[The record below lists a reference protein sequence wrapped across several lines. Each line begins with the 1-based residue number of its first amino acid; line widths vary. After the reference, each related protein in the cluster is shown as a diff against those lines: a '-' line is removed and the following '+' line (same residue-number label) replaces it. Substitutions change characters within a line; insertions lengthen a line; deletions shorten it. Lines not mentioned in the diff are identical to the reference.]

1 MDARDEGSEREPGS
15 VAPEGGATGGVTGG
29 TPLPGPRPA
38 GESVT
43 GERLADAPPSGA
55 EAPSES
61 GDGAPGTT
69 GAEAVPGPE
78 PEATGPDAGSAED
91 DAGAPE
97 DDAGTSA
104 ESGSLGSEAAAP
116 REFERGAGET
126 VFPRESERTESEAAA
141 SEESEPGRS
150 EAVLSRES
158 ERGAL
163 SGGASSGFAGAG
175 SGASAFPGSPEAA
188 GCPEAGAPVG
198 LAALSLRH
206 QIAAALALAV
216 VAVVACTHLGM
227 VFLHVAPS
235 NTVTKQH
242 GRAIDDWIYPE
253 FEQNWKLFA
262 PNPLQQDITVQVR
275 ALVRT
280 EDGTS
285 RETGWYDLSALDG
298 LAIDGNPV
306 PSHTQQNEL
315 RRAWD
320 FYLGT
325 HDGENRPVGLRG
337 DLSERYLRRIGVLRL
352 DRERAGGEGAVVERV
367 QFRSLTTDVPPPRWS
382 GEKVSDRPV
391 VRELPWWAVP
401 GSDRADG
408 LTEASAR

>member
-1 MDARDEGSEREPGS
+1 M
-15 VAPEGGATGGVTGG
+15 
-29 TPLPGPRPA
+29 
-38 GESVT
+38 
-43 GERLADAPPSGA
+43 
-55 EAPSES
+55 
-61 GDGAPGTT
+61 
-69 GAEAVPGPE
+69 PGPE
-78 PEATGPDAGSAED
+78 SEATGP

-97 DDAGTSA
+97 DDAGTYA
-104 ESGSLGSEAAAP
+104 ESGSPESGAVAPGESEL
-116 REFERGAGET
+116 GAGEV
-126 VFPRESERTESEAAA
+126 VF
-141 SEESEPGRS
+141 
-150 EAVLSRES
+150 SRES
-158 ERGAL
+158 ERAESGAVAPGESEL
-163 SGGASSGFAGAG
+163 GQSEAVPSRESEPGAPPVGAPSGFAGADEPD
-175 SGASAFPGSPEAA
+175 FPESPEAA

-216 VAVVACTHLGM
+216 VAVVACAHLGM

-285 RETGWYDLSALDG
+285 RETGWYDLSALDA
-298 LAIDGNPV
+298 LAIDGNPL

-320 FYLGT
+320 FYVGT

-337 DLSERYLRRIGVLRL
+337 DLAEHYLRRIGVLRL
-352 DRERAGGEGAVVERV
+352 DREHAGGEGAVVERV
-367 QFRSLTTDVPPPRWS
+367 QFRSLITDVPPPRWS